1 MGKLNQNGFTLLETL
16 VAVIVLSISIVS
28 IMQLFSANLKAL
40 PASERHSKAVF
51 HARAK
56 MEEILLSDVV
66 VVGINSGSFDDIF
79 SWTVSIIKEDPP
91 VKEAESDTSDQKIDT
106 AIFNLFRIDLKILWN
121 NGDKKKS
128 YVVSTLT
135 SQLK

>member
-40 PASERHSKAVF
+40 PASELHSNAVF

-56 MEEILLSDVV
+56 MEEILLLDAVV
-66 VVGINSGSFDDIF
+66 PGINSGSFDDIF
-79 SWTVSIIKEDPP
+79 SWTVSITK
-91 VKEAESDTSDQKIDT
+91 DQKIDA

-128 YVVSTLT
+128 YLVSTLT
-135 SQLK
+135 SRLK